1 MEWRDE
7 GILISVRQHGEGSAI
22 IEVFTDTH
30 GRHAGLVRGGASRR
44 MAPLLQPGA
53 QLNVEWR
60 ARLEEHLG
68 TYTVHPVRSRAADIL
83 SDRGALAALG
93 SLSALISLALPER
106 EAHPWLYRRTQELL
120 DALGTDTAWPALY
133 VTWEKALIEEMGFGL
148 DLSSCA
154 ASGSTD
160 DLIYVSPK
168 SGRAVSRSGGAQW
181 ANQLLPLP
189 TFLKEDTATGVET
202 PDDLRAGLRT
212 TGYFLAN
219 WMCPA
224 LGREKL
230 PDARARLESVFAR
243 FSP

>member
-7 GILISVRQHGEGSAI
+7 GILISTRQHGEGSAI
-22 IEVFTDTH
+22 IEVFTRDH
-30 GRHAGLVRGGASRR
+30 GRHAGLVRGGGARR

-53 QLNVEWR
+53 QISVEWR

-68 TYTVHPVRSRAADIL
+68 SYTVHPIRSRAADIL
-83 SDRGALAALG
+83 ADRGALATLG
-93 SLSALISLALPER
+93 SMMSLIALALPER
-106 EAHPWLYRRTQELL
+106 EAHTWLYNRTIALA
-120 DALGTDTAWPALY
+120 DTLGTSPTWPALY

-148 DLSSCA
+148 DLSECA
-154 ASGSTD
+154 ATGSTQ

-168 SGRAVSRSGGAQW
+168 TGRAVSRIAGAEW
-181 ANQLLPLP
+181 ADKLLPLP
-189 TFLKEDTATGVET
+189 NFLKMDEATGNET
-202 PDDLRAGLRT
+202 GDDLRAGFRT

-230 PDARARLESVFAR
+230 PAARSRLETAFARL
-243 FSP
+243 

>member
-22 IEVFTDTH
+22 IEVFTENH

-53 QLNVEWR
+53 QLGVEWR

-68 TYTVHPVRSRAADIL
+68 SFTVHPLRSRAADIL
-83 SDRGALAALG
+83 ADRGSLAALG
-93 SLSALISLALPER
+93 SATALISLSLPER
-106 EAHPWLYRRTQELL
+106 EAHTWLYNRTLAL
-120 DALGTDTAWPALY
+120 VDALGTSPNWPALY

-148 DLSSCA
+148 DLSECA
-154 ASGSTD
+154 ATGSKD

-168 SGRAVSRSGGAQW
+168 SGCAVSRQGGAQW
-181 ANQLLPLP
+181 VDKLLPLP
-189 TFLKEDTATGVET
+189 EFLKNDTATGTET
-202 PDDLRAGLRT
+202 GDDLRDGLRT
-212 TGYFLAN
+212 TGYFLTN

-230 PDARARLESVFAR
+230 PPARSRLETAFARL
-243 FSP
+243 